1 MKKKLYRSN
10 HGLICGVCTGFAEY
24 FNVNP
29 WIVRGIFLAIAM
41 IAEFFPPMVYVV
53 ILAYLILALVM
64 PKKPEQYND
73 VFTLLKDL
81 FSGENRSGSDQAKR
95 SQEQGRKIVT
105 DAKERNDAIHHQM
118 LDAAAHRP
126 PDRDALADRLRDG
139 RF

>member
-24 FNVNP
+24 FNINP

-73 VFTLLKDL
+73 VFTLLKNL
-81 FSGENRSGSDQAKR
+81 FGGDDRSGSAR
-95 SQEQGRKIVT
+95 SNQSQGRGRKIVT
-105 DAKERNDAIHHQM
+105 DAKERDVKERK
-118 LDAAAHRP
+118 D
-126 PDRDALADRLRDG
+126 DK
-139 RF
+139 

>member
-29 WIVRGIFLAIAM
+29 WIVRGIFLVIAM

-81 FSGENRSGSDQAKR
+81 FSGENRSGSDQSKQ
-95 SQEQGRKIVT
+95 SQEKGRKIVT
-105 DAKERNDAIHHQM
+105 DAKERDVK
-118 LDAAAHRP
+118 
-126 PDRDALADRLRDG
+126 G
-139 RF
+139 RKDDK

>member
-1 MKKKLYRSN
+1 
-10 HGLICGVCTGFAEY
+10 
-24 FNVNP
+24 
-29 WIVRGIFLAIAM
+29 M

-81 FSGENRSGSDQAKR
+81 FSGENRSGSDQSKR

-105 DAKERNDAIHHQM
+105 DAKERDVKKRK
-118 LDAAAHRP
+118 D
-126 PDRDALADRLRDG
+126 DK
-139 RF
+139 

>member
-29 WIVRGIFLAIAM
+29 WIVRGIFLAIAV

-105 DAKERNDAIHHQM
+105 DAKERNVKERKD
-118 LDAAAHRP
+118 DK
-126 PDRDALADRLRDG
+126 
-139 RF
+139 

>member
-41 IAEFFPPMVYVV
+41 ITEFFPPMVYVV

-81 FSGENRSGSDQAKR
+81 FSGENRSGSDQSKQ
-95 SQEQGRKIVT
+95 SQEKGRKIVT
-105 DAKERNDAIHHQM
+105 DAKERDVK
-118 LDAAAHRP
+118 
-126 PDRDALADRLRDG
+126 G
-139 RF
+139 RKDDK